1 VLLFMDLSLFAL
13 CLLVRDDFKNVF
25 VIFYFFKVFVEID
38 CLSFLLSLFFF
49 FFFISKAFTICNLF
63 KFLPELYF
71 SHSLHLFFFSLCI

>member
-38 CLSFLLSLFFF
+38 CLSFLLSLIFRIFFWDSAY
-49 FFFISKAFTICNLF
+49 IKTSYTRTIV
-63 KFLPELYF
+63 
-71 SHSLHLFFFSLCI
+71 